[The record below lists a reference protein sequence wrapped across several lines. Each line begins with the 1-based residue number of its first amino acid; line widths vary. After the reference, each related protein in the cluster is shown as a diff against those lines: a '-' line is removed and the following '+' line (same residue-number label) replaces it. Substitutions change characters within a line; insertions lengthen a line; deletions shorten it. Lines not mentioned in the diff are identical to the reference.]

1 MTTLI
6 DTRAERAIRPAVY
19 IAALVAAYLAAAALL
34 RVVSATVAE
43 LFTSRDLY
51 IIGLQWSDFATSM
64 FRYVVIFSLGVF
76 LVLWLIAPIS
86 AAISLRLAI
95 ARAALA
101 VVGGALLTVV
111 VGLVLGVVGT
121 LSSSIFG
128 ARFPEFE
135 GVGFQVVGAVQGF
148 VSLVVEVGPVV
159 LLAAVLVW
167 LRLRARSTGPLA
179 EDGAA

>member
-6 DTRAERAIRPAVY
+6 ELRTGGTSRPAVY

-34 RVVSATVAE
+34 RVVSATIAE

-64 FRYVVIFSLGVF
+64 FRYVVVFALGVF
-76 LVLWLIAPIS
+76 LVLWLLAPIS

-95 ARAALA
+95 ARAALSVA
-101 VVGGALLTVV
+101 GGALLTVV

-128 ARFPEFE
+128 ARFPEFD
-135 GVGFQVVGAVQGF
+135 GIGFQVVGAVQGF
-148 VSLVVEVGPVV
+148 VSIVVELGPVV

-167 LRLRARSTGPLA
+167 LRLRSRSTTGLA
-179 EDGAA
+179 GDAAV